1 MAKRYDNDFDAEGF
15 VENFRAKDYPSTP
28 SGPKTSGKD
37 DDVAPT
43 IQANDEK
50 KQKIKEPKESK
61 SEPSQSAIG
70 FKEKYLDSLKYKS
83 PNRRYPQVGI
93 HPDFVKVIKRL
104 EDANGTWGC
113 SVSTYINNVLAAH
126 FSENE
131 EIINDLLENSYK
143 NE

>member
-15 VENFRAKDYPSTP
+15 VENFRAKDYPTAP
-28 SGPKTSGKD
+28 SGPIASGEDKD
-37 DDVAPT
+37 MLPT
-43 IQANDEK
+43 VPANDGK
-50 KQKIKEPKESK
+50 KQRRKEPKESK
-61 SEPSQSAIG
+61 SEPAQLAIG

-93 HPDFVKVIKRL
+93 HPDFVKTIKRL

-113 SVSTYINNVLAAH
+113 SVSTYINNVLAVH
-126 FSENE
+126 FSENK

>member
-15 VENFRAKDYPSTP
+15 VENFRAKDYPAAP
-28 SGPKTSGKD
+28 SAEKTSAGNNHE
-37 DDVAPT
+37 VPT
-43 IQANDEK
+43 VPAINEK
-50 KQKIKEPKESK
+50 KQRRKEPKESK
-61 SEPSQSAIG
+61 GEPSQSVIG

-83 PNRRYPQVGI
+83 PNKRYPQVGI
-93 HPDFVKVIKRL
+93 HPDFVKAIKKL

-126 FSENE
+126 FDENE
-131 EIINDLLENSYK
+131 DIITDLLENSYK

>member
-15 VENFRAKDYPSTP
+15 VENFRAKEYPAASPNMDKPQDSDTAQ
-28 SGPKTSGKD
+28 TSP
-37 DDVAPT
+37 VA
-43 IQANDEK
+43 DEK
-50 KQKIKEPKESK
+50 KTLNKISEKSKDRPAEPV
-61 SEPSQSAIG
+61 IG

-126 FSENE
+126 FKDNE
-131 EIINDLLENSYK
+131 DIINELLENFY
-143 NE
+143 NDE

>member
-15 VENFRAKDYPSTP
+15 VENFRAKEYP
-28 SGPKTSGKD
+28 
-37 DDVAPT
+37 A
-43 IQANDEK
+43 
-50 KQKIKEPKESK
+50 
-61 SEPSQSAIG
+61 PSQDGNKQQDSDTAQTSPATDDKKTRNRTTAKSKDSPTEPVIG

-126 FSENE
+126 FKDNE
-131 EIINDLLENSYK
+131 DIINDLLENSYN

>member
-15 VENFRAKDYPSTP
+15 VENFRAKDYPATP
-28 SGPKTSGKD
+28 SGPKT
-37 DDVAPT
+37 P
-43 IQANDEK
+43 ANEEK
-50 KQKIKEPKESK
+50 KQRIKEPKESK

>member
-15 VENFRAKDYPSTP
+15 VENFRAKDYPTAP
-28 SGPKTSGKD
+28 SGPITSD
-37 DDVAPT
+37 ENNDMLPT
-43 IQANDEK
+43 VPANDEK
-50 KQKIKEPKESK
+50 KQRRKEPKGSK
-61 SEPSQSAIG
+61 IEPAQSALG

-93 HPDFVKVIKRL
+93 HPDFVKTIKRL

-126 FSENE
+126 FSENK

>member
-15 VENFRAKDYPSTP
+15 VENFRAKDYPATP
-28 SGPKTSGKD
+28 SDPKTPGKD
-37 DDVAPT
+37 DDVAPMVPV
-43 IQANDEK
+43 NDEK
-50 KQKIKEPKESK
+50 KQRRKEPKESK

>member
-15 VENFRAKDYPSTP
+15 VENFRAKDYPATP
-28 SGPKTSGKD
+28 SGPKTPGKD

-43 IQANDEK
+43 IPTNNEK
-50 KQKIKEPKESK
+50 KQRIKEPKESK
-61 SEPSQSAIG
+61 SELSQSAIG

>member
-15 VENFRAKDYPSTP
+15 VENFRAKDYPAAP
-28 SGPKTSGKD
+28 SGQKTPGEDKD
-37 DDVAPT
+37 MAPT
-43 IQANDEK
+43 VSANDEK
-50 KQKIKEPKESK
+50 KQRRKEPKESK
-61 SEPSQSAIG
+61 SEPAQSALG

-126 FSENE
+126 FSENK

>member
-15 VENFRAKDYPSTP
+15 VENFRAKDYPATP
-28 SGPKTSGKD
+28 SGSKTPGKD

-43 IQANDEK
+43 IPANNEK
-50 KQKIKEPKESK
+50 KQRIKEPKESK
-61 SEPSQSAIG
+61 SELSQSAIG